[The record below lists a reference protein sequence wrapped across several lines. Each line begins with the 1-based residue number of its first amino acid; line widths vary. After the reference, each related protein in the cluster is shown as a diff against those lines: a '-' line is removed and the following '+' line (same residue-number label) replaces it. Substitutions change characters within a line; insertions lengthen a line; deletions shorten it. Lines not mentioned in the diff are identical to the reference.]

1 MVLDGEF
8 CSGVFDR
15 VVSWPDR
22 AEIIDFKTDM
32 VRDTAD
38 VEAAVA
44 RHQSQLDWYRRVL
57 ASMTGFEPEQITCR
71 LLFTRLPRLV
81 AVP

>member
-1 MVLDGEF
+1 
-8 CSGVFDR
+8 
-15 VVSWPDR
+15 
-22 AEIIDFKTDM
+22 
-32 VRDTAD
+32 VRDASD
-38 VEAAVA
+38 VEAAVV

-57 ASMTGFEPEQITCR
+57 VLMTGLASEQIACR